1 MGNVK
6 RKRLGGPGEM
16 RRTASG
22 FVRVALLLAAGGSS
36 AIAIERDQS
45 FEIRPGWS
53 KGTRAS
59 VADESKAIARLIED
73 INSAA
78 RNNKQRTLSVITIN
92 TDVAGTTL
100 EQERN
105 KYGLS
110 FGEVYVAHSLS
121 LATRKKFEAIVALK
135 KSGKS
140 WAEIAR
146 EHRVTLKGS
155 RELLKEMQQK

>member
-1 MGNVK
+1 M
-6 RKRLGGPGEM
+6 RRARLGWPDKMNKAAAELVL
-16 RRTASG
+16 
-22 FVRVALLLAAGGSS
+22 FVLLLSVAGTS
-36 AIAIERDQS
+36 ALAIERDQS
-45 FEIRPGWS
+45 FEMRPGWS
-53 KGTRAS
+53 KSTQAS
-59 VADESKAIARLIED
+59 VGDQTKAIARLIDD
-73 INSAA
+73 INAAA

-92 TDVAGTTL
+92 TDVAATTL
-100 EQERN
+100 EQQKN

-121 LATRKKFEAIVALK
+121 LATRKKFDAIVALK

-146 EHRVTLKGS
+146 EYKVSLKGS